1 MYKNKWTWRSFLTS
15 DWQKSFFNILP
26 INNLPYLFYI
36 ISSNIFIVHI
46 ISMLPNINS
55 FTIKNI
61 LLNKGVNPWGANI
74 YWFGVSIIRSDF
86 EMLSQASHP
95 HPDPWIG
102 TVFLVNSS
110 WRLSY
115 DPNCLVIC
123 WVNCESS
130 PGYYP
135 PPLPIGARFSQ

>member
-1 MYKNKWTWRSFLTS
+1 LHKNKWTLRSFFTS
-15 DWQKSFFNILP
+15 NWQKSFFNIFP
-26 INNLPYLFYI
+26 INNLPYLLYI
-36 ISSNIFIVHI
+36 ISSNIFIVNI

-61 LLNKGVNPWGANI
+61 LLNKGVNPCGANI
-74 YWFGVSIIRSDF
+74 YWFGVSTIRSDF

-95 HPDPWIG
+95 QPDPWIG